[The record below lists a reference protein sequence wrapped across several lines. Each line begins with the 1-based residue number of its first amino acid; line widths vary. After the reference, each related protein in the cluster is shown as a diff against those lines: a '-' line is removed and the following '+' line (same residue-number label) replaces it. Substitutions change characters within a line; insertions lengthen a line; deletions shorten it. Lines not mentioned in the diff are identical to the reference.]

1 MKKIK
6 KHCTPMQRQLDG
18 WQTVFLPK
26 KKIIYIIFIF
36 LDYFD
41 VII

>member
-1 MKKIK
+1 
-6 KHCTPMQRQLDG
+6 MQRQLDG
-18 WQTVFLPK
+18 WQTVFLQ
-26 KKIIYIIFIF
+26 KKINYIYIIFIF

>member
-1 MKKIK
+1 LVNCVSAK
-6 KHCTPMQRQLDG
+6 
-18 WQTVFLPK
+18 K

>member
-1 MKKIK
+1 
-6 KHCTPMQRQLDG
+6 MQRQLDG
-18 WQTVFLPK
+18 WQTVFLQK
-26 KKIIYIIFIF
+26 KKNYIYIIFIF